1 MAAEGRA
8 GATPQ
13 DPEPWTEVMHWTNC
27 PHLSL
32 GQTLS
37 LMEPGSPSGDG
48 QPALLSPEQ
57 LMMLLSPWFPSP
69 LVPALE
75 AFWWR
80 EDPDPGDLRTTAA
93 LHRKRGLGGGPAV
106 AGAHDIKQSASG
118 KLWVKP
124 AGPGIGSDVG
134 VGQLGKEAATHA
146 GAPPV

>member
-1 MAAEGRA
+1 
-8 GATPQ
+8 
-13 DPEPWTEVMHWTNC
+13 
-27 PHLSL
+27 
-32 GQTLS
+32 
-37 LMEPGSPSGDG
+37 
-48 QPALLSPEQ
+48 
-57 LMMLLSPWFPSP
+57 MMVLSPWYPSP

-80 EDPDPGDLRTTAA
+80 EDPDPGDLREQQLHTA

-106 AGAHDIKQSASG
+106 AGAHNIKQSASG

-134 VGQLGKEAATHA
+134 VGQLGKEAATRA